1 MIDKKI
7 VEGSPGIRTPYSC
20 ESTSAQVHKSDPQFP
35 DQEQTLHR
43 PLYPETSYCHAG
55 WQDYPL
61 CPVVKNCDAILKLTW

>member
-1 MIDKKI
+1 MIEIKI

-43 PLYPETSYCHAG
+43 PLYPKTSYCLLDGKITPH
-55 WQDYPL
+55 
-61 CPVVKNCDAILKLTW
+61 PVMKKV